1 MYMNYNRKIHRPS
14 LLVAAVLLAGLGACA
29 TQNENVRD
37 DVRKLRVPPDEPFRA
52 QRPAPGADAPT
63 ALPVY
68 QKTKLKNGISI
79 FLAEDHDLPI
89 VDMQVFIRAGSIA
102 DPKGK
107 YGVSSLA
114 FDMLDEGAG
123 SFDALT
129 LSEEFARLG
138 TQVSTGAGREIGW
151 LGTGLLK
158 RNADEGLKLL
168 ATMVRKPS
176 FKRDDVTRVKERRLS
191 LLKQR
196 AGRPNAVAEDV
207 FDLQSYGSKHPYG
220 RNPLGT
226 AKSISRL
233 SRRELKSFWKKNAVP
248 GNTALVFAGDMTMD
262 EAKELANKHFGKW
275 RGRARKSKAPKSP
288 KATKLSTQFVN
299 FPGAPQTVVRMGRP
313 VLKKGDPDEAA
324 FAVMNQILGG
334 MFSSRLNLN
343 LREDKGWTYG
353 AYSTVRP
360 MRVEGP
366 VVAAA
371 GIKTAHTADALKE
384 FFAEFAK
391 LKDEPISEEELVTA
405 KSNYI
410 RSLPGRF
417 ETVGATANAAAALF
431 VYDLPLDYFST
442 LPEKIQAVGIED
454 VQRVASRAL
463 NKEELLIVLVGDE
476 KVVAPTLEG
485 LELGAIKRV
494 DASGAKAK

>member
-1 MYMNYNRKIHRPS
+1 MIMNKIRHLYRLH
-14 LLVAAVLLAGLGACA
+14 LLVVALLAVLSACA
-29 TQNENVRD
+29 TQQDSLRD
-37 DVRKLRVPPDEPFRA
+37 ETKKLRIPPDEPFRA
-52 QRPAPGADAPT
+52 QRPAPGADEPT

-68 QKTKLKNGISI
+68 QKEKLKNGVSI
-79 FLAEDHDLPI
+79 FLAEDHALPI
-89 VDMQVFIRAGSIA
+89 VDMQVLIRAGSMA
-102 DPKGK
+102 DPKGQ

-123 SFDALT
+123 SFDALS

-138 TQVSTGAGREIGW
+138 TQVSTGAGIEIGW

-158 RNADEGLKLL
+158 RNADAGLDLL
-168 ATMVRKPS
+168 ATMVTKPT
-176 FKRDDVTRVKERRLS
+176 FGRDDVDRVKERRLS

-196 AGRPNAVAEDV
+196 EGRPNSVAEDV
-207 FDLQSYGSKHPYG
+207 FDVKSYGNNHPFG
-220 RNPLGT
+220 RNPLGD

-233 SRRELKSFWKKNAVP
+233 SRKSLKSFWKKNAVP

-275 RGRARKSKAPKSP
+275 RGRARKTKAPKSP
-288 KATKLSTQFVN
+288 KTPTLSTMFVD
-299 FPGAPQTVVRMGRP
+299 FPGAPQTVVRVGRP

-353 AYSTVRP
+353 AYSTVEP

-384 FFAEFAK
+384 FFVEFAK
-391 LKDEPISEEELVTA
+391 LKDEPIKEEELVAA

-417 ETVGATANAAAALF
+417 ETVGATANAAAPLF
-431 VYDLPLDYFST
+431 VFDLPLDYYST
-442 LPEKIQAVGIED
+442 LPEKIQAVSIDD
-454 VQRVASRAL
+454 VQRVATRAL
-463 NKEELLIVLVGDE
+463 NKDQLLIVLVGDE
-476 KVVAPTLEG
+476 KTVTPTLEG
-485 LELGAIKRV
+485 MELGTIERV